1 MIFPTK
7 TADPVAALCQ
17 LMPGAIA
24 TYRIGSA
31 TVAMTED
38 DAAAM
43 RCAMKL
49 SDAGR
54 VHLVQ
59 ALISRTAEGV
69 GTYAYIAIG
78 RPLPEK
84 KRRMK

>member
-1 MIFPTK
+1 MITPPPLAT
-7 TADPVAALCQ
+7 DPVAALCQ
-17 LMPGAIA
+17 LMPGDIA

-31 TVAMTED
+31 PVAMTED

-59 ALISRTAEGV
+59 AVVGRTAEGV
-69 GTYAYIAIG
+69 STFAYLAIG
-78 RPLPEK
+78 RPVPP

>member
-1 MIFPTK
+1 MIFPNK

-17 LMPGAIA
+17 LMPGAMV
-24 TYRIGSA
+24 TYRIGSPP
-31 TVAMTED
+31 VAMTED